1 MAVESLG
8 RMVLYIG
15 IVLVLIGGFFILVA
29 KVPWF
34 GRLPGDIV
42 YRREGMTIF
51 IPITTMVLV
60 SLILTL
66 LMNIVWRR

>member
-15 IVLVLIGGFFILVA
+15 IGLVLVGGFFILLA

-42 YRREGMTIF
+42 LRRQGMTIF
-51 IPITTMVLV
+51 IPITTMILV
-60 SLILTL
+60 SIALTL
-66 LMNIVWRR
+66 LINIVWRK

>member
-8 RMVLYIG
+8 RMILYIG
-15 IVLVLIGGFFILVA
+15 VILVLIGGFFILVA

-42 YRREGMTIF
+42 YRREGITVF
-51 IPITTMVLV
+51 IPITTMILV

>member
-8 RMVLYIG
+8 RMILYIG
-15 IVLVLIGGFFILVA
+15 VILVLIGGFFVLMSR
-29 KVPWF
+29 VPWF

-42 YRREGMTIF
+42 FRRGGLTIF
-51 IPITTMVLV
+51 VPITTMILV
-60 SLILTL
+60 SIILTL

>member
-8 RMVLYIG
+8 RMILYIG
-15 IVLVLIGGFFILVA
+15 VILVLIGGFFILMG

-42 YRREGMTIF
+42 YRREGLTIF
-51 IPITTMVLV
+51 VPITTMILV
-60 SLILTL
+60 SLVLTV

>member
-8 RMVLYIG
+8 RMILYIG
-15 IVLVLIGGFFILVA
+15 VILVLIGAFFILVA

-42 YRREGMTIF
+42 FRREGITIF
-51 IPITTMVLV
+51 IPITTMILV

>member
-15 IVLVLIGGFFILVA
+15 IIMVLIGGFFILVA

-51 IPITTMVLV
+51 IPITTMILV
-60 SLILTL
+60 SIVLTL
-66 LMNIVWRR
+66 LLNIVWRR

>member
-1 MAVESLG
+1 MAIESLG
-8 RMVLYIG
+8 RMIIYIG
-15 IVLVLIGGFFILVA
+15 VLMVLVGGFFILVA

-42 YRREGMTIF
+42 YQREGLKIYV
-51 IPITTMVLV
+51 PIATMILV

-66 LMNIVWRR
+66 LLNIVWRR

>member
-8 RMVLYIG
+8 RMILYIG
-15 IVLVLIGGFFILVA
+15 VILVLIGGFFILVA

-42 YRREGMTIF
+42 FRREGITIF
-51 IPITTMVLV
+51 IPITTMILV

>member
-1 MAVESLG
+1 MAVESMG

-15 IVLVLIGGFFILVA
+15 VILVLVGGFFIMVS

-42 YRREGMTIF
+42 WRRDGITIF
-51 IPITTMVLV
+51 FPVTTMVLL
-60 SLILTL
+60 SLILTIL
-66 LMNIVWRR
+66 LNIVWRR

>member
-8 RMVLYIG
+8 RMFLYIG
-15 IVLVLIGGFFILVA
+15 VILVLIGGFFILMA

-34 GRLPGDIV
+34 GRLPGDFI
-42 YRREGMTIF
+42 YRRENLTVI
-51 IPITTMVLV
+51 IPVTTMILV

-66 LMNIVWRR
+66 LLNIVMRR

>member
-8 RMVLYIG
+8 RMVIYIG
-15 IVLVLIGGFFILVA
+15 VVMIMVGGFFILVA

-42 YRREGMTIF
+42 WRREGITIF
-51 IPITTMVLV
+51 IPITTMILLSVA
-60 SLILTL
+60 LTL
-66 LMNIVWRR
+66 LLNIIWRR